1 MTLQELKPLDIRS
14 LSELPRG
21 IAPAH
26 DLWPGIAAQ
35 IAPPERIER
44 RPAWRFAAGLAA
56 AIALLGVG
64 IWFGRASVESAA
76 GSAPMARVAAGGQS
90 LAAVSYAP
98 GAKYF
103 SERAALMKDLDAR
116 IARLP
121 PASQAKVVTSLAT
134 IRSALHEIEAALGK
148 DPANSLLHALL
159 VNTYQEEMQL
169 LATIN
174 QEI

>member
-35 IAPPERIER
+35 IAPPERIDR

-56 AIALLGVG
+56 VVALLGVG
-64 IWFGRASVESAA
+64 IWLGRASLEPAA
-76 GSAPMARVAAGGQS
+76 GDVPMARVAAGGQS

-103 SERAALMKDLDAR
+103 SERTALLKDLDAR

-121 PASQAKVVTSLAT
+121 PASQAKVATSLAT
-134 IRSALHEIEAALGK
+134 IRSALHDIETALGK
-148 DPANSLLHALL
+148 DPANSLLHELL